1 MSILKWAVIFLA
13 VLSYTL
19 ALGTQTPIENY
30 PSVVQ
35 VEHYSGGFW
44 LQQCVGS
51 IVTKYHV
58 LTAASCLRIAL
69 RNYRVR
75 AGSSVRGVGGFTT
88 DIRHVIH
95 HPSNNFRGDVGD
107 IGLIRVRWELSL
119 GPTIAQTHFM
129 PEGFLLPHNVPLLIV
144 GWGSTTGGTVIN
156 DNLYSLLLQTKKFD
170 ACEKAY
176 KTFPGTRPGNVSTHM
191 ICTGLSTSGGRDFD
205 AIDTGAPLFFG
216 NTVVGVA
223 SFGVSKGNDEMPI
236 VATEIS
242 YYTGWIITTAV

>member
-1 MSILKWAVIFLA
+1 MSILKWAVIVCRFELH
-13 VLSYTL
+13 S
-19 ALGTQTPIENY
+19 
-30 PSVVQ
+30 
-35 VEHYSGGFW
+35 
-44 LQQCVGS
+44 CVGHANS
-51 IVTKYHV
+51 DRKLSQHRASGALQRWV
-58 LTAASCLRIAL
+58 LAAA
-69 RNYRVR
+69 
-75 AGSSVRGVGGFTT
+75 VRGQYSHQVPRL
-88 DIRHVIH
+88 DCRLLPHDRSQKLSS
-95 HPSNNFRGDVGD
+95 PSRGDVGD

-191 ICTGLSTSGGRDFD
+191 ICTGLSTSAGRDFD

-223 SFGVSKGNDEMPI
+223 SFGVSRGNNEMPI